1 MRRQRIIRIVA
12 ILVVTALLL
21 STLVAGL
28 GSLFL
33 Y

>member
-1 MRRQRIIRIVA
+1 MRRQRIVRIVA

>member
-1 MRRQRIIRIVA
+1 MGKKNIIRIVA
-12 ILVVTALLL
+12 IILVSAMLL

-28 GSLFL
+28 GSLL

>member
-1 MRRQRIIRIVA
+1 MRKQRLIRIVA